1 MLGSRIEELLASEME
16 ANGGFAVITD
26 EAKQRQLL
34 LDDEE
39 EDFMDEGNFWD
50 NFLGQFFKK
59 ISGTILGTTY
69 ETILGTTK
77 GQLNSEWIYEVIIS
91 PKMPTKNLKDF
102 CLRSLLEDRV
112 EILQIFGWNF
122 GRNDDLTNLYYVVIP
137 CTVFAKACR
146 QKE

>member
-50 NFLGQFFKK
+50 NFG
-59 ISGTILGTTY
+59 Y
-69 ETILGTTK
+69 
-77 GQLNSEWIYEVIIS
+77 NY
-91 PKMPTKNLKDF
+91 
-102 CLRSLLEDRV
+102 
-112 EILQIFGWNF
+112 
-122 GRNDDLTNLYYVVIP
+122 
-137 CTVFAKACR
+137 
-146 QKE
+146 